1 MQILVVMVVN
11 IVVFHTEEYL
21 SHGDTVRY
29 NHVRGLY
36 PVYSVSYLIMVA
48 LAWISRNKL
57 VDGIIVKSTTWIRTF

>member
-36 PVYSVSYLIMVA
+36 PVYSVSYLINLHLLFLPHHFPSKS
-48 LAWISRNKL
+48 LA
-57 VDGIIVKSTTWIRTF
+57 

>member
-11 IVVFHTEEYL
+11 IVAFHTEEYL

-29 NHVRGLY
+29 NHVRGSY

-57 VDGIIVKSTTWIRTF
+57 VDGIIVISTTWIRTF